1 MGRAFEV
8 RKVAMGKTAAQ
19 KSKLYAKYGKEIYM
33 AAKNGVPDPELNQ
46 SLKRV
51 IEKAK
56 KDQVSADVIKRAI
69 DKAKGGSEDSYAE
82 ARYEGFGP
90 GNSMFIVECLT
101 DNVNRTIAEV
111 RNCFTKTGGKLGVS
125 GSVLHQ
131 FNHQA
136 VFTVPGL
143 SEDEVLEILVLNDV
157 DVTDIETD
165 EEGVTILGEAKD
177 FNQIRTAFQEH
188 NPDIDFITEE
198 IMWLPLMETEL
209 SNEDEEQ
216 QFNRLMDMLNELDD
230 VQDVYHN
237 VKQGK

>member
-33 AAKNGVPDPELNQ
+33 AAKNGGVPDPELNQ

-69 DKAKGGSEDSYAE
+69 DKAKGGSEDSYSE

-90 GNSMFIVECLT
+90 GNSLFIVECLT

-157 DVTDIETD
+157 DVSDIETD
-165 EEGVTILGEAKD
+165 DEGVTILGEAKD
-177 FNQIRTAFQEH
+177 FNQIRTAFQEN
-188 NPDIDFITEE
+188 NPDVDFITEE

-209 SNEDEEQ
+209 SNEDEQQ

-237 VKQGK
+237 VKQ

>member
-8 RKVAMGKTAAQ
+8 RKVAMGKTAAV

-33 AAKNGVPDPELNQ
+33 AAKSGTPDPELNQ
-46 SLKRV
+46 TLKRI
-51 IEKAK
+51 IERAK
-56 KDQVSADVIKRAI
+56 KDQVTADVIKRAI
-69 DKAKGGSEDSYAE
+69 DKAKGGSEESYSE

-90 GNSMFIVECLT
+90 GNSIIIVECLT

-111 RNCFTKTGGKLGVS
+111 RNCFTKTNGKLGVS

-143 SEDEVLEILVLNDV
+143 TEDEVLETLVLNDV
-157 DVTDIETD
+157 DVTDIEA
-165 EEGVTILGEAKD
+165 EEDGVTILGDAKD
-177 FNQIRTAFQEH
+177 YNQIRTAFTDDNSELE
-188 NPDIDFITEE
+188 FITDE
-198 IMWLPLMETEL
+198 IMWLPIMETEL
-209 SNEDEEQ
+209 LSEDDKNTFQ
-216 QFNRLMDMLNELDD
+216 KLLDMLNELDD

-237 VKQGK
+237 VKQD